1 MAKVNKPVKTELVA
15 KLKTRPN
22 DGGESWIYAA
32 TPYLGALL
40 EAWHELRI
48 NRGRIMLSL
57 VSVAAAVWAM
67 TTVIALGN
75 ILTSSQDTVAAQTSG
90 VAGTVTLS
98 ADSNGAEPS
107 AAEGLPT
114 ELGATPAAGSGS
126 GSGGKGADSLDV
138 LNPDGSVNDAFA
150 SAAHNVVDATGV
162 NLWSRMRTQQ
172 ASLVEMVGE
181 CTPKDLFCDPDAP
194 AELVAADP
202 GWFDIYARTMLH
214 GRPLEQADGQ
224 RLMNPVV
231 VNDIFYKRLGSPP
244 LSTHP
249 TFTLKETDN
258 TTYTVVGVYKSMGP
272 WDSPIAVVHYDSF
285 LHVNYEGSVGHPKL
299 LVASPPEAAKK
310 NKEALHNIL
319 QAELGSSWK
328 VSATTAEKDTSMSAN
343 LNNTITTALGIIG
356 GIVIALGALGLLTVS
371 IVTVGHRVREIGIR
385 RAMGASAS
393 RIFISVFLE
402 SIVATTVAGVVGV
415 ILSIITIKQLPIE
428 QMLALPMELGN
439 VPYPFTAA
447 VVGVLSATIVGA
459 LAGIIPATIA
469 VRVKPIDA
477 IRF

>member
-1 MAKVNKPVKTELVA
+1 MTDKAPKKSKDT
-15 KLKTRPN
+15 
-22 DGGESWIYAA
+22 SWIYAA

-75 ILTSSQDTVAAQTSG
+75 ILTSSQDAVAAQSSG
-90 VAGTVTLS
+90 VNGTITLS
-98 ADSNGAEPS
+98 AGPNGADGGQEASPS
-107 AAEGLPT
+107 QERAA
-114 ELGATPAAGSGS
+114 AAGALPPDEVASLSGP
-126 GSGGKGADSLDV
+126 GGKGADSLDV
-138 LNPDGSVNDAFA
+138 INPDGSVNDAFSSA
-150 SAAHNVVDATGV
+150 SHNLVETTGV
-162 NLWSRMRTQQ
+162 NLWSRVRAQPAT
-172 ASLVEMVGE
+172 LVEQVSE
-181 CTPKDLFCDPDAP
+181 CAPEDSFCNPDGS
-194 AELVAADP
+194 AELVGADP
-202 GWFDIYARTMLH
+202 GWFDIYARTMVQ
-214 GRPLEQADGQ
+214 GRPIEEADGQ

-231 VNDIFYKRLGSPP
+231 VNDTFYDRLGNPP
-244 LSTHP
+244 LPEHP

-272 WDSPIAVVHYDSF
+272 WDSPRAVMHYDSF
-285 LHVNYEGSVGHPKL
+285 LHVNYEGSVGQPKL
-299 LVASPPEAAKK
+299 LVVSPPEDAKK

-328 VSATTAEKDTSMSAN
+328 VSATTAEKDSSMSSN

-428 QMLALPMELGN
+428 QMLSLPMELGN

-447 VVGVLSATIVGA
+447 VVGVLAATIVGA